1 MSEIKLNLI
10 DSTTILNGTIH
21 GSIGDYCVAALSAE
35 PETIDELVAAL
46 RRFQKHTPDFSSYFR
61 RNSELDP
68 EPYDAGILIIDLAA
82 RVVARE
88 STYSLP
94 GPCGEVYYHDGQRT
108 DLPIFYRVPDD
119 WLFLDSIEEYECVC
133 AERRTDRL
141 KHEPFDARSV
151 LYGRPLLEFI
161 ATSVQSSLIC
171 QPETNESAYCEAQP
185 NVLTASGAIHAQWLL
200 TPRED
205 LREKSPRQVLLA
217 KREFIETDL
226 ESRARQWSMQLEGPP
241 CLSKESFAYR
251 FAGFGVHEWVL
262 YYDLIRYLLNSPITH
277 QQPHDFQSR
286 VCELELLRDAWLN
299 NPCEELDGRIPAIVI
314 ENERKRLPE
323 AMGGRSMVIDEDCP
337 ICKMMGDDCEAGL
350 EICFWHL
357 DSSSMDEHFAF
368 STFETEK
375 EYLEDILE
383 RELRYREFDEKW
395 REREARIARGEP
407 VELDPFFDP
416 LPLDEF
422 TPFAVAEP
430 DPPEA

>member
-1 MSEIKLNLI
+1 M
-10 DSTTILNGTIH
+10 
-21 GSIGDYCVAALSAE
+21 
-35 PETIDELVAAL
+35 
-46 RRFQKHTPDFSSYFR
+46 
-61 RNSELDP
+61 
-68 EPYDAGILIIDLAA
+68 
-82 RVVARE
+82 
-88 STYSLP
+88 
-94 GPCGEVYYHDGQRT
+94 
-108 DLPIFYRVPDD
+108 
-119 WLFLDSIEEYECVC
+119 
-133 AERRTDRL
+133 
-141 KHEPFDARSV
+141 
-151 LYGRPLLEFI
+151 YGRPLLEFI

-262 YYDLIRYLLNSPITH
+262 YYDLNRYLLNSAITH